1 MHAFLSVNYI
11 RILRQFQFPVGHTYH
26 LQIQCVARRLVGL
39 PSRDASF
46 LPPARVEACVDKPD
60 NQSNKQPVYTPETKK
75 TRKFIRLT
83 LEDQILGSV
92 CLGTAG

>member
-11 RILRQFQFPVGHTYH
+11 RVLRQFQFPVGHTYH

-60 NQSNKQPVYTPETKK
+60 NQSNKQPVYTPGTKK
-75 TRKFIRLT
+75 RTFIRLT

>member
-11 RILRQFQFPVGHTYH
+11 RVLRQFQFPVGHTYH
-26 LQIQCVARRLVGL
+26 LQIQCVARRPVGL

-75 TRKFIRLT
+75 ENL
-83 LEDQILGSV
+83 
-92 CLGTAG
+92 